1 MIRAYLAESEFE
13 YMHIHS
19 SQPSKSFRRSVF
31 FVSLGT
37 HWSWHQVN
45 AISIGK
51 AVTTG
56 EHTGDGVIAG
66 NAWLHKGAQVTS
78 QTENHVRRVLQMW
91 WNFQFQQ
98 ECWIHFRNVDLP
110 SAVYVNFLCERNYA
124 YMHWTDTAST
134 LLIFSNFPKRSM
146 HQEKHIYMSLHC
158 LLRCFYCEGWQLKSQ
173 FGVGGCDAVCDA

>member
-1 MIRAYLAESEFE
+1 MIRAYLAESEFK

-19 SQPSKSFRRSVF
+19 NQPCKSFRRSVF

-37 HWSWHQVN
+37 YGSWHQVN

-56 EHTGDGVIAG
+56 ERTGDGVIAG
-66 NAWLHKGAQVTS
+66 NAWLHKGVQVTS
-78 QTENHVRRVLQMW
+78 QIENHVRRVLQMW

-110 SAVYVNFLCERNYA
+110 SAVYVNFLCECNYA
-124 YMHWTDTAST
+124 YMHWTDTASVCYVVST
-134 LLIFSNFPKRSM
+134 AKDGSWNHNL
-146 HQEKHIYMSLHC
+146 
-158 LLRCFYCEGWQLKSQ
+158 GW
-173 FGVGGCDAVCDA
+173 GGCDAVCDA